1 MVLGANLQA
10 DHIAPKK
17 CTFLRAPAK
26 RKTTKK
32 ARADVLFRGNGV
44 QKDGFA
50 ILSDGFELADRCFAE
65 QNYHFSSLFSF
76 LFSLEKVAEGNGE
89 KSEERREKSE
99 ENKKKKP
106 LTRLFLFGGG
116 EGNRTPD
123 PNTASVVR
131 SRETRLHTPKSRCQN
146 RFALRLFMIL
156 TFLVRSR
163 RILFRHSRG
172 KNPRARTA
180 KIRLSPVKSLNH
192 IDGKAFHTGLAV
204 LFRGCILQLFSVSF
218 RFSPFV
224 RHLSAVAHSFFIYDA

>member
-1 MVLGANLQA
+1 MEYE
-10 DHIAPKK
+10 
-17 CTFLRAPAK
+17 
-26 RKTTKK
+26 
-32 ARADVLFRGNGV
+32 
-44 QKDGFA
+44 KDGFA
-50 ILSDGFELADRCFAE
+50 FCMDGFGFSEKCFAK
-65 QNYHFSSLFSF
+65 QSCRFSSLFS
-76 LFSLEKVAEGNGE
+76 LLSSPEKAAMKAAFS
-89 KSEERREKSE
+89 
-99 ENKKKKP
+99 
-106 LTRLFLFGGG
+106 FGGPG
-116 EGNRTPD
+116 GIRTLD
-123 PNTASVVR
+123 LRVANAAL

-156 TFLVRSR
+156 TFLARSR

-204 LFRGCILQLFSVSF
+204 LFRGCILQLFSVRF